1 MACYDTGHFHF
12 KLNLNITQLEYI
24 VDWVMVPLN
33 RDFPSA
39 TTFSFVGRP
48 WFGPLTCLWS
58 VPPTRE
64 GYGRAYPGPVS
75 RHNLVC
81 PCLRFLVAVSMR
93 EVLATTVVG
102 VSLVDTGP
110 SRTSLLGIGLVWPGE
125 CHGNGRVFSEC
136 RWSTQMGVR
145 SHGFHGV
152 GTVCYLCSVYNLS
165 IAESTVTDTS

>member
-1 MACYDTGHFHF
+1 MRKWCYLLKNILLKWDHESKISCWCLCLVWIWLTSVIFVLYDACVVLHFMACYDTGHFHF

-39 TTFSFVGRP
+39 TTFAFVGRP

-81 PCLRFLVAVSMR
+81 PLLRFWYRVPEWDCFGHDGGRCVFGR
-93 EVLATTVVG
+93 
-102 VSLVDTGP
+102 
-110 SRTSLLGIGLVWPGE
+110 
-125 CHGNGRVFSEC
+125 HGAI
-136 RWSTQMGVR
+136 Q
-145 SHGFHGV
+145 
-152 GTVCYLCSVYNLS
+152 
-165 IAESTVTDTS
+165 D